1 MRKQPQKL
9 PLEKI
14 YNTLPPDTRS
24 NKKLLNFHDDIGVV
38 IGINGIIFRQLGL
51 ALSPFLLEDYRMGM
65 VIRGHMH
72 GFINL
77 REHTLKAGTLVFVT
91 PGTIVEPIDVSDDFL
106 LEGVGLS
113 ADRFLLAHSGQL
125 PELFC
130 GRILDGR
137 KVLTNNEQTMLTRML
152 TLFHEIMGTDGINI
166 NTIYSMVTTITYY
179 VNQLFA
185 DPTEE
190 TYPTHAKDLFNRFLR
205 LVNLYGERE
214 HQLQFYADRLC
225 ITSRYLGTVIQA
237 TSGVRAKEWIDHAVI
252 TKAKVML
259 RHSDKQTSQIADE
272 LNFPNISFFCKYFK
286 RLTGLSPQAYRKEG
300 ERT

>member
-1 MRKQPQKL
+1 
-9 PLEKI
+9 
-14 YNTLPPDTRS
+14 
-24 NKKLLNFHDDIGVV
+24 
-38 IGINGIIFRQLGL
+38 
-51 ALSPFLLEDYRMGM
+51 MGM

-137 KVLTNNEQTMLTRML
+137 KMLTNDEQAMFTRML
-152 TLFHEIMGTDGINI
+152 TLLHEIMGTDGINI
-166 NTIYSMVTTITYY
+166 NTIYSMVTTITHY

-185 DPTEE
+185 DTTEE
-190 TYPTHAKDLFNRFLR
+190 VYPSHAKDLFNRFLR

-214 HQLQFYADRLC
+214 HQLQFYAD
-225 ITSRYLGTVIQA
+225 TFA
-237 TSGVRAKEWIDHAVI
+237 
-252 TKAKVML
+252 
-259 RHSDKQTSQIADE
+259 
-272 LNFPNISFFCKYFK
+272 
-286 RLTGLSPQAYRKEG
+286 SPVAI
-300 ERT
+300 